1 MFIQLFIVYS
11 YNKMGA
17 SVTAFSVVVTHYDF
31 SWFHLATPR
40 KILEALE
47 SNICLKYVS
56 VLLMMKRCKLLT
68 HLLTEPLKHTHLHM
82 HIQT

>member
-1 MFIQLFIVYS
+1 
-11 YNKMGA
+11 MGA

-40 KILEALE
+40 NILEALE

-56 VLLMMKRCKLLT
+56 VLLMMK
-68 HLLTEPLKHTHLHM
+68 
-82 HIQT
+82 